1 MISAISVR
9 SLTIAIILIVSLPQD
24 ADAQDIDS
32 DIVYTMNLMANP
44 AFSGSRGDGLLKL
57 VYRDYF
63 PGNDLDL
70 NSFFISY
77 DTYLEPIQGG
87 IGFYL
92 LENRLGDILNDLRT
106 GASYSYHL
114 RAGNDLY
121 INAGFMASL
130 IYRSYN
136 KSNLVFPDQIDPIL
150 GPILGTEEIIDFSS
164 RILFDVSVGF
174 LLSYKNFNSGVAFS
188 HLGKPDLSGRNI
200 EDGRLQRRITF
211 HGDAIFETGINDLK
225 VQSLFFANLQ
235 GQFLSGAF
243 GGGLSFK
250 PLTINIILHVDAN
263 DGIYAMQP
271 GFAFETGR
279 FTIGY
284 NYFFN
289 AFKTDTAIPR
299 SHSNLLSL
307 SISLN
312 NVDKSGVMKAINFP
326 KL

>member
-1 MISAISVR
+1 MISGISIR
-9 SLTIAIILIVSLPQD
+9 SLTIIIILIVSLPQD
-24 ADAQDIDS
+24 ADTQDIDS
-32 DIVYTMNLMANP
+32 DMVYSLNLLANP
-44 AFSGSRGDGLLKL
+44 AFSGSRGEGILKL
-57 VYRDYF
+57 VYRDYY
-63 PGNDLDL
+63 PGNNLNL
-70 NSFFISY
+70 NSVFLSY

-92 LENRLGDILNDLRT
+92 LESRLGDILNDLRS

-136 KSNLVFPDQIDPIL
+136 KTKLVFPDQIDPIL
-150 GPILGTEEIIDFSS
+150 GPVLETGEIIDFRP

-174 LLSYKNFNSGVAFS
+174 LISYKNFNSGVAIS
-188 HLGKPDLSGRNI
+188 HLGKPDLSGRNV
-200 EDGRLQRRITF
+200 EDGRLKRRLTF
-211 HGDAIFETGINDLK
+211 HADAIFETGLQGLK
-225 VQSLFFANLQ
+225 VQPLFFTNLQ
-235 GQFLSGAF
+235 GQFLSGAA
-243 GGGLSFK
+243 GGGVIFN
-250 PLTINIILHVDAN
+250 PLTISVLFHIDSN

-289 AFKTDTAIPR
+289 AFKVDTAIPR
-299 SHSNLLSL
+299 SHSNLLSI

-312 NVDKSGVMKAINFP
+312 NVDNSGVMKAINLP